1 MTTLQLAIAAG
12 GLVGLGLTL
21 VLWRLVPAQPHL
33 GSALERLAPDRGAAR
48 STSVGAALD
57 SRDRLGL
64 WVQRRLPIV
73 SSLQVP
79 ARELS
84 VLRIPVHRFYGE
96 KALYA
101 LIGLLFPP
109 VLTAVLTLFGVTPPL
124 LVPVLASLA
133 LAAGLF
139 FLPDYNVHDDA
150 KDAREEFTRAL
161 GAYIDLVALERA
173 GGSGSTHALET
184 AAQVGD
190 SWVFRRLQ
198 EELARARWSGTPPW
212 DGLAHLSEEL
222 GLPELADLA
231 DIMRLSGEE
240 GATVYTTLRARSAG
254 LRSALL
260 TNEQAR
266 ANAAAE
272 KMTLPVSLLALIF
285 LVLLAMPMVLR
296 VLFGEG

>member
-48 STSVGAALD
+48 STPVGAALD

-79 ARELS
+79 TRELS

-109 VLTAVLTLFGVTPPL
+109 VLTAVLTLFADPEAEVVAWTAMEEGIRLGRFYLGEARRLAAEAEVSTETAEAERMRRWLVESWPEDFISERLAMQCGPGPL
-124 LVPVLASLA
+124 L
-133 LAAGLF
+133 
-139 FLPDYNVHDDA
+139 DNA
-150 KDAREEFTRAL
+150 KIKRAF
-161 GAYIDLVALERA
+161 VRLETDSWIFSA
-173 GGSGSTHALET
+173 GG
-184 AAQVGD
+184 
-190 SWVFRRLQ
+190 
-198 EELARARWSGTPPW
+198 
-212 DGLAHLSEEL
+212 
-222 GLPELADLA
+222 
-231 DIMRLSGEE
+231 
-240 GATVYTTLRARSAG
+240 GATTKQSWRAW
-254 LRSALL
+254 
-260 TNEQAR
+260 
-266 ANAAAE
+266 
-272 KMTLPVSLLALIF
+272 
-285 LVLLAMPMVLR
+285 R
-296 VLFGEG
+296 VVRPKL